1 MRPLK
6 AVRAE
11 VLNSMRRLDTETI
24 PFDQGVGRVL
34 AEAVVSIED
43 VPQFANSAMDG
54 FAVRAAD
61 VSEPDAVLEV
71 VADLPAGQVASV
83 SLGEGQAIR
92 IMTGAP
98 MPDGADTVV
107 RVEDTAA
114 EGDKVRIHTVA
125 AEGNYVREAGGDVR
139 AGQVVFDPGLRMGP
153 VHVGVLATLGV
164 VEPLVSRRPRVGV
177 MSTGDELA
185 PPATQDL
192 APGMIRDSNRPMLV
206 GLLEDAGAE
215 VIDYGRIA
223 DDADELRAAL
233 GRAAVETDAI
243 VTSGG
248 VSMGDYDVTKLVLR
262 DEAGVDFIT
271 VAMKPGKPL
280 AFGQLG
286 GAPFFGL
293 PGNPVS
299 VVVSFE
305 QFVRPALLTMQGA
318 RAVLR
323 PQMTVAAGERLVTD
337 PAKTVFIRVRL
348 EGDGAALR
356 ATQAGGQASNV
367 LSVAAVADAFAV
379 VPMGVETIDEGEPVL
394 IELFRSPETREHR
407 HDV

>member
-1 MRPLK
+1 
-6 AVRAE
+6 
-11 VLNSMRRLDTETI
+11 MRRLGTETI
-24 PFDQGVGRVL
+24 PFDEGVGRIL
-34 AEAVVSIED
+34 AEAIVSSED
-43 VPQFANSAMDG
+43 VPHFANSAMDG
-54 FAVRAAD
+54 FAVRATD

-71 VADLPAGQVASV
+71 LADLPAGQVASV
-83 SLGEGQAIR
+83 SMSDGQAIR

-114 EGDKVRIHTVA
+114 EGDKVRIHTVVE
-125 AEGNYVREAGGDVR
+125 EGTYVREAGGDVR
-139 AGQVVFDPGLRMGP
+139 AGQVVFDSGLRMGP
-153 VHVGVLATLGV
+153 IHVGVLATLGL
-164 VEPLVSRRPRVGV
+164 VEPVVSRRPRVGV
-177 MSTGDELA
+177 MSTGNELQ

-215 VIDYGRIA
+215 VIDYGRIG

-243 VTSGG
+243 VTTGG

-262 DEAGVDFIT
+262 EEAGVDFIK

-280 AFGQLG
+280 AFGRLG

-318 RAVLR
+318 SAVLR

-337 PAKTVFIRVRL
+337 PAKTVFLRVRL

-356 ATQAGGQASNV
+356 ATQAGGQASNI

-379 VPMGVETIDEGEPVL
+379 VPIGVETIDEGEPVL

>member
-1 MRPLK
+1 
-6 AVRAE
+6 
-11 VLNSMRRLDTETI
+11 MRRLGTETI
-24 PFDQGVGRVL
+24 PFDEGVGRVL
-34 AEAVVSIED
+34 AEAIVSSED
-43 VPQFANSAMDG
+43 VPHFANSAMDG
-54 FAVRAAD
+54 FAVRATD

-71 VADLPAGQVASV
+71 LADLPAGQVASV
-83 SLGEGQAIR
+83 SMSDGQAIR

-114 EGDKVRIHTVA
+114 EGDKVRIHTVVE
-125 AEGNYVREAGGDVR
+125 EGTYVREAGGDVR

-153 VHVGVLATLGV
+153 IHVGVLATLGL
-164 VEPLVSRRPRVGV
+164 VEPVVSRRPRVGV
-177 MSTGDELA
+177 MSTGDELQ
-185 PPATQDL
+185 PPATQNL

-215 VIDYGRIA
+215 VIDYGRIG

-243 VTSGG
+243 VTTGG

-262 DEAGVDFIT
+262 EEAGVDFIK

-280 AFGQLG
+280 AFGRLG

-318 RAVLR
+318 SAVLR

-337 PAKTVFIRVRL
+337 PAKTVFLRVRL

-356 ATQAGGQASNV
+356 ATQAGGQASNI

-379 VPMGVETIDEGEPVL
+379 VPIGVETIDEGEPVL

>member
-1 MRPLK
+1 
-6 AVRAE
+6 
-11 VLNSMRRLDTETI
+11 MRRLGTETI
-24 PFDQGVGRVL
+24 PFDEGVGRIL
-34 AEAVVSIED
+34 AEAIVSSED
-43 VPQFANSAMDG
+43 VPHFANSAMDG
-54 FAVRAAD
+54 FAVRATD

-71 VADLPAGQVASV
+71 LADLPAGQVASV
-83 SLGEGQAIR
+83 SMSDGQAIR

-114 EGDKVRIHTVA
+114 EGDKVRIHTVVE
-125 AEGNYVREAGGDVR
+125 EGTYVREAGGDVR
-139 AGQVVFDPGLRMGP
+139 AGQVVFDSGLRMGP
-153 VHVGVLATLGV
+153 IHVGVLATLGL
-164 VEPLVSRRPRVGV
+164 VEPVVSRRPRVGV
-177 MSTGDELA
+177 MSTGNELQ

-215 VIDYGRIA
+215 VIDYGRIG

-243 VTSGG
+243 VTTGG

-262 DEAGVDFIT
+262 EEAGVDFIK

-280 AFGQLG
+280 AFGRLG

-318 RAVLR
+318 SAVLR
-323 PQMTVAAGERLVTD
+323 PQMTVAAGERLVTE
-337 PAKTVFIRVRL
+337 PAKTVFLRVRL

-356 ATQAGGQASNV
+356 ATQAGGQASNI

-379 VPMGVETIDEGEPVL
+379 VPIGVETIDEGEPVL

>member
-1 MRPLK
+1 
-6 AVRAE
+6 
-11 VLNSMRRLDTETI
+11 MRRLGTETI
-24 PFDQGVGRVL
+24 PFDEGVGRVL
-34 AEAVVSIED
+34 AEAIVSSED
-43 VPQFANSAMDG
+43 VPHFANSAMDG
-54 FAVRAAD
+54 FAVRATD

-71 VADLPAGQVASV
+71 LADLPAGEVASV
-83 SLGEGQAIR
+83 SMSDGQAIR

-107 RVEDTAA
+107 RVEDTTA
-114 EGDKVRIHTVA
+114 EGDKVRIHTVVE
-125 AEGNYVREAGGDVR
+125 EGTYVREAGGDVR

-153 VHVGVLATLGV
+153 IHVGVLATLGL
-164 VEPLVSRRPRVGV
+164 VEPVVSRRPRVGV
-177 MSTGDELA
+177 MSTGNELQ

-215 VIDYGRIA
+215 VIDYGRIG

-243 VTSGG
+243 VTTGG

-262 DEAGVDFIT
+262 EEAGVDFIK

-280 AFGQLG
+280 AFGRLG

-318 RAVLR
+318 SAVLR

-337 PAKTVFIRVRL
+337 PAKTVFLRVRL

-356 ATQAGGQASNV
+356 ATQAGGQASNI

-379 VPMGVETIDEGEPVL
+379 VPIGVETIDEGEPVL

>member
-11 VLNSMRRLDTETI
+11 VLKSMSRVDTETI
-24 PFDQGVGRVL
+24 PFDEGVGRVL
-34 AEAVVSIED
+34 AEAIVSSED
-43 VPQFANSAMDG
+43 VPHFANSAMDG
-54 FAVRAAD
+54 FAVRATD

-71 VADLPAGQVASV
+71 LADLPAGQVASV
-83 SLGEGQAIR
+83 SMSDGQAIR

-107 RVEDTAA
+107 RVEDTTA
-114 EGDKVRIHTVA
+114 EGDKVRIHTVVE
-125 AEGNYVREAGGDVR
+125 EGTYVREAGGDVR

-153 VHVGVLATLGV
+153 IHVGVLATLGL
-164 VEPLVSRRPRVGV
+164 VEPVVSRRPRVGV
-177 MSTGDELA
+177 MSTGNELQ
-185 PPATQDL
+185 PPATQNL

-215 VIDYGRIA
+215 GIDYGRIG

-243 VTSGG
+243 VTTGG

-262 DEAGVDFIT
+262 EEAGVDFIK

-280 AFGQLG
+280 AFGRLG

-337 PAKTVFIRVRL
+337 PAKTVFLRVRL

-356 ATQAGGQASNV
+356 ATQAGGQASNI

-379 VPMGVETIDEGEPVL
+379 VPIGVETIDEGEPVL

>member
-1 MRPLK
+1 
-6 AVRAE
+6 
-11 VLNSMRRLDTETI
+11 MRRLDTETI
-24 PFDQGVGRVL
+24 PFDEGVGRVL
-34 AEAVVSIED
+34 AEAVVSSED
-43 VPQFANSAMDG
+43 VPHFANSAMDG

-71 VADLPAGQVASV
+71 LADLPAGQVASV
-83 SLGEGQAIR
+83 SMSDGQAIR

-107 RVEDTAA
+107 RVEDTTAD
-114 EGDKVRIHTVA
+114 GDKVRIHTVV
-125 AEGNYVREAGGDVR
+125 AEGTYVREAGGDVR

-153 VHVGVLATLGV
+153 IHVGVLATLGL
-164 VEPLVSRRPRVGV
+164 VEPVVSRRPRVGV
-177 MSTGDELA
+177 MSTGNELQ

-215 VIDYGRIA
+215 VIDYGRIG

-243 VTSGG
+243 VTTGG

-262 DEAGVDFIT
+262 EEAGVDFIK

-280 AFGQLG
+280 AFGRLG

-337 PAKTVFIRVRL
+337 PAKTVFLRVRL

-356 ATQAGGQASNV
+356 ATQAGGQASNI

-379 VPMGVETIDEGEPVL
+379 VPIGVDTSDEGEPVL
-394 IELFRSPETREHR
+394 IELFRSHETREHQ

>member
-1 MRPLK
+1 
-6 AVRAE
+6 
-11 VLNSMRRLDTETI
+11 MRRLGTETI
-24 PFDQGVGRVL
+24 TFDEGVGRIL
-34 AEAVVSIED
+34 AEAIVSSED
-43 VPQFANSAMDG
+43 VPHFANSAMDG
-54 FAVRAAD
+54 FAVRATD

-71 VADLPAGQVASV
+71 LADLPAGQVASV
-83 SLGEGQAIR
+83 SMSDGQAIR

-114 EGDKVRIHTVA
+114 EGDKVRIHTVVE
-125 AEGNYVREAGGDVR
+125 EGTYVREAGGDVR
-139 AGQVVFDPGLRMGP
+139 AGQVVFDSGLRMGP
-153 VHVGVLATLGV
+153 IHVGVLATLGL
-164 VEPLVSRRPRVGV
+164 VEPVVSRRPRVGV
-177 MSTGDELA
+177 MSTGNELQ

-215 VIDYGRIA
+215 VIDYGRIG

-233 GRAAVETDAI
+233 GRAAVETGAI
-243 VTSGG
+243 VTTGG
-248 VSMGDYDVTKLVLR
+248 VSRGDYAVTKLVLR
-262 DEAGVDFIT
+262 EEAGVDFIK

-280 AFGQLG
+280 AFGRLG

-318 RAVLR
+318 SAVLR

-337 PAKTVFIRVRL
+337 PAKTVFLRVRL

-356 ATQAGGQASNV
+356 ATQAGGQASNI

-379 VPMGVETIDEGEPVL
+379 VPIGVETIDEGEPVL

>member
-1 MRPLK
+1 
-6 AVRAE
+6 
-11 VLNSMRRLDTETI
+11 MRRLGTETI
-24 PFDQGVGRVL
+24 PFDEGVGRVL
-34 AEAVVSIED
+34 AEAIVSSED
-43 VPQFANSAMDG
+43 VPHFANSAMDG
-54 FAVRAAD
+54 FAVRATD

-71 VADLPAGQVASV
+71 LADLPAGQVASV
-83 SLGEGQAIR
+83 SMSDGQAIR

-114 EGDKVRIHTVA
+114 EGDKVRIHTVVE
-125 AEGNYVREAGGDVR
+125 EGTYVREAGGDVR
-139 AGQVVFDPGLRMGP
+139 AGQVVFDSGLRMGP
-153 VHVGVLATLGV
+153 IHVGVLATLGL
-164 VEPLVSRRPRVGV
+164 VEPVVSRRPRVGV
-177 MSTGDELA
+177 MSTGNELQ
-185 PPATQDL
+185 PPATQNL

-215 VIDYGRIA
+215 VIDYGRIG

-243 VTSGG
+243 VTTGG

-262 DEAGVDFIT
+262 EEAGVDFIK

-280 AFGQLG
+280 AFGRLG

-318 RAVLR
+318 SAVLR

-337 PAKTVFIRVRL
+337 PAKTVFLRVRL

-356 ATQAGGQASNV
+356 ATQAGGQASNI

-379 VPMGVETIDEGEPVL
+379 VPIGVETIDEGEPVL

>member
-1 MRPLK
+1 
-6 AVRAE
+6 
-11 VLNSMRRLDTETI
+11 MRRLDTETI

-125 AEGNYVREAGGDVR
+125 AEGNYVREAGGDVP

-305 QFVRPALLTMQGA
+305 QLVRPALLTMQGA

>member
-11 VLNSMRRLDTETI
+11 VLKSMRRLDTETI
-24 PFDQGVGRVL
+24 PFDEGVGRVL
-34 AEAVVSIED
+34 AEAVVSSED
-43 VPQFANSAMDG
+43 VPHFANSAMDG
-54 FAVRAAD
+54 FAVRATD

-71 VADLPAGQVASV
+71 LADLPAGQVASV
-83 SLGEGQAIR
+83 SMSDGQAIR

-98 MPDGADTVV
+98 MPDSADTVV
-107 RVEDTAA
+107 RVEDTTA
-114 EGDKVRIHTVA
+114 EGDKVRIHTVV
-125 AEGNYVREAGGDVR
+125 AEGKYVREAGGDVR

-153 VHVGVLATLGV
+153 IHVGVLATLGL
-164 VEPLVSRRPRVGV
+164 VEPVVSRRPRVGV
-177 MSTGDELA
+177 MSTGNELQ
-185 PPATQDL
+185 PPATQNL

-215 VIDYGRIA
+215 VIDYGRIG

-243 VTSGG
+243 VTTGG

-262 DEAGVDFIT
+262 EEAGVDFIK

-280 AFGQLG
+280 AFGRLG

-337 PAKTVFIRVRL
+337 PAKTVFLRVRL

>member
-1 MRPLK
+1 
-6 AVRAE
+6 
-11 VLNSMRRLDTETI
+11 MRRLGTETI
-24 PFDQGVGRVL
+24 PFDEGVGRVL
-34 AEAVVSIED
+34 AEAIVSSED
-43 VPQFANSAMDG
+43 VPHFANSAMDG
-54 FAVRAAD
+54 FAVRATD

-71 VADLPAGQVASV
+71 LADLPAGQVASV
-83 SLGEGQAIR
+83 SMSDGQAIR

-114 EGDKVRIHTVA
+114 EGDKVRIHTVVE
-125 AEGNYVREAGGDVR
+125 EGTYVREAGGDVR
-139 AGQVVFDPGLRMGP
+139 AGQVVFDSGLRMGP
-153 VHVGVLATLGV
+153 IHVGVLATLGL
-164 VEPLVSRRPRVGV
+164 VEPVVSRRPRVGV
-177 MSTGDELA
+177 MSTGNELQ

-215 VIDYGRIA
+215 VIDYGRIG

-243 VTSGG
+243 VTTGG

-262 DEAGVDFIT
+262 EEAGVDFIK

-280 AFGQLG
+280 AFGRLG

-318 RAVLR
+318 SAVLR
-323 PQMTVAAGERLVTD
+323 PQMTVAAGERLVAD
-337 PAKTVFIRVRL
+337 PAKTVFLRVRL

-356 ATQAGGQASNV
+356 ATQAGGQASNI

-379 VPMGVETIDEGEPVL
+379 VPIGVETIDEGEPVL

>member
-1 MRPLK
+1 MRSLK

-11 VLNSMRRLDTETI
+11 VLKSMRRLGTETI
-24 PFDQGVGRVL
+24 PFDEGVGRVL
-34 AEAVVSIED
+34 AEAIVSSED
-43 VPQFANSAMDG
+43 VPHFANSAMDG
-54 FAVRAAD
+54 FAVRATD

-71 VADLPAGQVASV
+71 LADLPAGQVASV
-83 SLGEGQAIR
+83 SMSDGQAIR

-114 EGDKVRIHTVA
+114 EGDKVRIHTVVE
-125 AEGNYVREAGGDVR
+125 EGTYVREAGGDVR
-139 AGQVVFDPGLRMGP
+139 AGQVVFDSGLRMGP
-153 VHVGVLATLGV
+153 IHVGVLATLGL
-164 VEPLVSRRPRVGV
+164 VEPVVSRRPRVGV
-177 MSTGDELA
+177 MSTGNELQ

-215 VIDYGRIA
+215 VIDYGRIG

-243 VTSGG
+243 VTTGG

-262 DEAGVDFIT
+262 EEAGVDFIK

-280 AFGQLG
+280 AFGRLG

-318 RAVLR
+318 SAVLR

-337 PAKTVFIRVRL
+337 PAKTVFLRVRL

-356 ATQAGGQASNV
+356 ATQAGGQASNI

-379 VPMGVETIDEGEPVL
+379 VPIGVETIDEGEPVL

>member
-1 MRPLK
+1 
-6 AVRAE
+6 
-11 VLNSMRRLDTETI
+11 MRRLGTETI
-24 PFDQGVGRVL
+24 PFDEGVGRVL
-34 AEAVVSIED
+34 AEAIVSSED
-43 VPQFANSAMDG
+43 VPHFANSAMDG
-54 FAVRAAD
+54 FAVRATD

-71 VADLPAGQVASV
+71 LADLPAGQVASV
-83 SLGEGQAIR
+83 SMSDGQAIR

-114 EGDKVRIHTVA
+114 EGDKVRIHTVVE
-125 AEGNYVREAGGDVR
+125 EGTYVREAGGDVR

-153 VHVGVLATLGV
+153 IHVGVLATLGL
-164 VEPLVSRRPRVGV
+164 VEPVVSRRPRVGV
-177 MSTGDELA
+177 MSTGNELQ

-215 VIDYGRIA
+215 VIDYGRIG

-243 VTSGG
+243 VTTGG

-262 DEAGVDFIT
+262 EEAGVDFIK

-280 AFGQLG
+280 AFGRLG

-318 RAVLR
+318 SAVLR
-323 PQMTVAAGERLVTD
+323 PQMTIAAGERLVTD
-337 PAKTVFIRVRL
+337 PAKTVFLRVRL

-356 ATQAGGQASNV
+356 ATQAGGQASNI

-379 VPMGVETIDEGEPVL
+379 VPIGVETIDEGEPVL

>member
-1 MRPLK
+1 MGPP
-6 AVRAE
+6 A
-11 VLNSMRRLDTETI
+11 TETI
-24 PFDQGVGRVL
+24 PFDEGVGRVL
-34 AEAVVSIED
+34 AEAIVSSED
-43 VPQFANSAMDG
+43 VPHFANSAMDG
-54 FAVRAAD
+54 FAVRATD

-71 VADLPAGQVASV
+71 LADLPAGQVASV
-83 SLGEGQAIR
+83 SMSDGQAIR

-114 EGDKVRIHTVA
+114 EGDKVRIHTVVE
-125 AEGNYVREAGGDVR
+125 EGTYVREAGGDVR
-139 AGQVVFDPGLRMGP
+139 AGQVVFDSGLRMGP
-153 VHVGVLATLGV
+153 IHVGVLATLGL
-164 VEPLVSRRPRVGV
+164 VEPVVSRRPRVGV
-177 MSTGDELA
+177 MSTGNELQ
-185 PPATQDL
+185 PPATQNL

-215 VIDYGRIA
+215 VIDYGRIG

-243 VTSGG
+243 VTTGG

-262 DEAGVDFIT
+262 EEAGVDFIK

-280 AFGQLG
+280 AFGRLG

-318 RAVLR
+318 SAVLR

-337 PAKTVFIRVRL
+337 PAKTVFLRVRL

-356 ATQAGGQASNV
+356 ATQAGGQASNI

-379 VPMGVETIDEGEPVL
+379 VPIGVETIDEGEPVL

>member
-11 VLNSMRRLDTETI
+11 VLKSMRRLDTETI
-24 PFDQGVGRVL
+24 PFDEGVGRVL
-34 AEAVVSIED
+34 AEAVVSSED
-43 VPQFANSAMDG
+43 VPHFANSAMDG

-71 VADLPAGQVASV
+71 LADLPAGQVASV
-83 SLGEGQAIR
+83 SMSDGQAIR

-107 RVEDTAA
+107 RVEDTTAD
-114 EGDKVRIHTVA
+114 GDKVRIHTVV
-125 AEGNYVREAGGDVR
+125 AEGTYVREAGGDVR

-153 VHVGVLATLGV
+153 IHVGVLATLGL
-164 VEPLVSRRPRVGV
+164 VESVVSRRPRVGV
-177 MSTGDELA
+177 MSTGDELQ

-215 VIDYGRIA
+215 VIDYGRIG

-243 VTSGG
+243 VTTGG

-262 DEAGVDFIT
+262 EEAGVDFIK

-280 AFGQLG
+280 AFGRLG

-318 RAVLR
+318 SAVLR

-337 PAKTVFIRVRL
+337 PAKTVFLRVRL

-356 ATQAGGQASNV
+356 ATQAGGQASNI

-379 VPMGVETIDEGEPVL
+379 VPIGVETIDEGEPVL

>member
-1 MRPLK
+1 
-6 AVRAE
+6 
-11 VLNSMRRLDTETI
+11 MRRLGTETI
-24 PFDQGVGRVL
+24 TFDEGVGRIL
-34 AEAVVSIED
+34 AEAIVSSED
-43 VPQFANSAMDG
+43 VPHFANSAMDG
-54 FAVRAAD
+54 FAVRATD

-71 VADLPAGQVASV
+71 LADLPAGQVASV
-83 SLGEGQAIR
+83 SMSDGQAIR

-114 EGDKVRIHTVA
+114 EGDKVRIHTVVE
-125 AEGNYVREAGGDVR
+125 EGTYVREAGGDVR
-139 AGQVVFDPGLRMGP
+139 AGQVVFDSGLRMGP
-153 VHVGVLATLGV
+153 IHVGVLATLGL
-164 VEPLVSRRPRVGV
+164 VEPVVSRRPRVGV
-177 MSTGDELA
+177 MSTGNELQ

-215 VIDYGRIA
+215 VIDYGRIG

-243 VTSGG
+243 VTTGG

-262 DEAGVDFIT
+262 EEAGVDFIK

-280 AFGQLG
+280 AFGRLG

-318 RAVLR
+318 SAVLR

-337 PAKTVFIRVRL
+337 PAKTVFLRVRL

-356 ATQAGGQASNV
+356 ATQAGGQASNI

-379 VPMGVETIDEGEPVL
+379 VPIGVETIDEGEPVL

>member
-6 AVRAE
+6 AVRAQ
-11 VLNSMRRLDTETI
+11 VLKSMRRLDTETI
-24 PFDQGVGRVL
+24 PFDEGVGRVL
-34 AEAVVSIED
+34 AKAVVSSED
-43 VPQFANSAMDG
+43 VPHFANSAMDG

-71 VADLPAGQVASV
+71 LADLPAGQVASV
-83 SLGEGQAIR
+83 SMSDGQAIR

-114 EGDKVRIHTVA
+114 EGDKVRIHTVV
-125 AEGNYVREAGGDVR
+125 AEGTHVREAGGDVR
-139 AGQVVFDPGLRMGP
+139 AGQVVFDAGLRMGP
-153 VHVGVLATLGV
+153 IHVGVLATLGV
-164 VEPLVSRRPRVGV
+164 VEPVVSRRPRVGV
-177 MSTGDELA
+177 MSTGNELQ
-185 PPATQDL
+185 PPATEDL

-215 VIDYGRIA
+215 VIDYGRIG

-243 VTSGG
+243 VTTGG

-262 DEAGVDFIT
+262 DEAGVDFIM

-318 RAVLR
+318 SAVLR
-323 PQMTVAAGERLVTD
+323 PQMTVAAGEKLVTD

-348 EGDGAALR
+348 EGDGVALR
-356 ATQAGGQASNV
+356 AIQAGGQASNV
-367 LSVAAVADAFAV
+367 LSVAAFADAFAV

>member
-1 MRPLK
+1 
-6 AVRAE
+6 
-11 VLNSMRRLDTETI
+11 MRRLGTETI
-24 PFDQGVGRVL
+24 PVDEGVGRVL
-34 AEAVVSIED
+34 AEAIVSSED
-43 VPQFANSAMDG
+43 VPHFANSAMDG
-54 FAVRAAD
+54 FAVRATD

-71 VADLPAGQVASV
+71 LADLPAGQVASV
-83 SLGEGQAIR
+83 SMSDGQAIR

-114 EGDKVRIHTVA
+114 EGAKVRIHTVVE
-125 AEGNYVREAGGDVR
+125 EGTYVREAGGDVR

-153 VHVGVLATLGV
+153 IHVGVLATLGL
-164 VEPLVSRRPRVGV
+164 VEPVVSRRPRVGV
-177 MSTGDELA
+177 MSTGNELQ

-215 VIDYGRIA
+215 VIDYGRIG

-243 VTSGG
+243 VTTGG

-262 DEAGVDFIT
+262 EEAGVDFIK

-280 AFGQLG
+280 AFGRLG

-318 RAVLR
+318 SAVLR

-337 PAKTVFIRVRL
+337 PAKTVFLRVRL

-356 ATQAGGQASNV
+356 ATQAGGQASNI

-379 VPMGVETIDEGEPVL
+379 VPIGVETIDEGEPVL

>member
-1 MRPLK
+1 MRSLK

-11 VLNSMRRLDTETI
+11 VLKSMRRLGTETI
-24 PFDQGVGRVL
+24 PFDEGVGRVL
-34 AEAVVSIED
+34 AEAIVSSED
-43 VPQFANSAMDG
+43 VPHFANSAMDG
-54 FAVRAAD
+54 FAVRATD

-71 VADLPAGQVASV
+71 LADLPAGQVASV
-83 SLGEGQAIR
+83 SMSDGQAIR

-114 EGDKVRIHTVA
+114 EGDKVRIHTVVE
-125 AEGNYVREAGGDVR
+125 EGTYVREAGGDVR

-153 VHVGVLATLGV
+153 IHVGVLATLGL
-164 VEPLVSRRPRVGV
+164 VEPVVSRRPRVGV
-177 MSTGDELA
+177 MSTGNELQ
-185 PPATQDL
+185 PPATQNL

-215 VIDYGRIA
+215 VIDYGRIG

-243 VTSGG
+243 VTTGG

-262 DEAGVDFIT
+262 EEAGVDVIK

-280 AFGQLG
+280 AFGRLG

-318 RAVLR
+318 SAVLR

-337 PAKTVFIRVRL
+337 PAKTVFLRVRL

-356 ATQAGGQASNV
+356 ATQAGGQASNI

-379 VPMGVETIDEGEPVL
+379 VPIGVETIDEGEPVL

>member
-11 VLNSMRRLDTETI
+11 VLKSMRRLDTETI
-24 PFDQGVGRVL
+24 PFDEGVGRVL
-34 AEAVVSIED
+34 AEAVVSSED
-43 VPQFANSAMDG
+43 VPHFANSAMDG

-71 VADLPAGQVASV
+71 LADLPAGQVASV
-83 SLGEGQAIR
+83 SMSDGQAIR

-107 RVEDTAA
+107 RVEDTTA
-114 EGDKVRIHTVA
+114 EGDKVRIHTVVE
-125 AEGNYVREAGGDVR
+125 EGTYVREAGGDVR

-153 VHVGVLATLGV
+153 IHVGVLATLGL
-164 VEPLVSRRPRVGV
+164 VEPVVSRRPRVGV
-177 MSTGDELA
+177 MSTGNELQ

-215 VIDYGRIA
+215 VIDYGRIG

-243 VTSGG
+243 VTTGG

-262 DEAGVDFIT
+262 EEAGVDFIK

-280 AFGQLG
+280 AFGRLG

-337 PAKTVFIRVRL
+337 PAKTVFLRVRL

-356 ATQAGGQASNV
+356 ATQAGGQASNI

-379 VPMGVETIDEGEPVL
+379 VPIGVETIDQGEPVL

>member
-11 VLNSMRRLDTETI
+11 VLKSMRRLDTETI
-24 PFDQGVGRVL
+24 PFDEGVGRVL
-34 AEAVVSIED
+34 AEAIVSSED
-43 VPQFANSAMDG
+43 VPHFANSAMDG
-54 FAVRAAD
+54 FAVRATD

-71 VADLPAGQVASV
+71 LADLPAGQVASV
-83 SLGEGQAIR
+83 SMSDGQAIR

-107 RVEDTAA
+107 RVEDTTA
-114 EGDKVRIHTVA
+114 EGDKVRIHTVVE
-125 AEGNYVREAGGDVR
+125 EGTYVREAGGDVR

-153 VHVGVLATLGV
+153 IHVGVLATLGL
-164 VEPLVSRRPRVGV
+164 VEPVVSRRPRVGV
-177 MSTGDELA
+177 MSTGNELQ

-215 VIDYGRIA
+215 VIDYGRIG

-243 VTSGG
+243 VTTGG

-262 DEAGVDFIT
+262 EEAGVDFIK

-280 AFGQLG
+280 AFGRLG

-337 PAKTVFIRVRL
+337 PAKTVFLRVRL

-356 ATQAGGQASNV
+356 ATQAGGQASNI

-379 VPMGVETIDEGEPVL
+379 VPIGVETIDEGEPVL

>member
-318 RAVLR
+318 SAVLR

>member
-11 VLNSMRRLDTETI
+11 VLKSMRRLDTETI
-24 PFDQGVGRVL
+24 PFDEGVGRVL
-34 AEAVVSIED
+34 AEAVVSSED
-43 VPQFANSAMDG
+43 VPHFANSAMDG

-71 VADLPAGQVASV
+71 LADLPAGQVASV
-83 SLGEGQAIR
+83 SMSDGQAIR

-107 RVEDTAA
+107 RVEDTTAD
-114 EGDKVRIHTVA
+114 GDKVRIHTVV
-125 AEGNYVREAGGDVR
+125 AEGTYVREAGGDVR

-153 VHVGVLATLGV
+153 IHVGVLATLGL
-164 VEPLVSRRPRVGV
+164 VEPVVSRRPRVGV
-177 MSTGDELA
+177 MSTGNELQ

-215 VIDYGRIA
+215 VIDYGRIG

-243 VTSGG
+243 VTTGG

-262 DEAGVDFIT
+262 EEAGVDFIK

-280 AFGQLG
+280 AFGRLG

-337 PAKTVFIRVRL
+337 PAKTVFLRVRL

-356 ATQAGGQASNV
+356 ATQAGGQASNI

-379 VPMGVETIDEGEPVL
+379 VPIGVETIDEGEPVL

>member
-1 MRPLK
+1 
-6 AVRAE
+6 
-11 VLNSMRRLDTETI
+11 MRRLGTETI
-24 PFDQGVGRVL
+24 SFDEGVGRVL
-34 AEAVVSIED
+34 AEAIVSSED
-43 VPQFANSAMDG
+43 VPHFANSAMDG
-54 FAVRAAD
+54 FAVRATD

-71 VADLPAGQVASV
+71 LADLPAGQVASV
-83 SLGEGQAIR
+83 SMSDGQAIR

-114 EGDKVRIHTVA
+114 EGDKVRIHTVVE
-125 AEGNYVREAGGDVR
+125 EGTYVREAGGDVR
-139 AGQVVFDPGLRMGP
+139 AGQVVFDSGLRMGP
-153 VHVGVLATLGV
+153 IHVGVLATLGL
-164 VEPLVSRRPRVGV
+164 VEPVVSRRPRVGV
-177 MSTGDELA
+177 MSTGNELQ

-215 VIDYGRIA
+215 VIDYGRIG

-243 VTSGG
+243 VTTGG

-262 DEAGVDFIT
+262 EEAGVDFIK

-280 AFGQLG
+280 AFGRLG

-318 RAVLR
+318 SAVLR

-337 PAKTVFIRVRL
+337 PAKTVFLRVRL

-356 ATQAGGQASNV
+356 ATQAGGQASNI

-379 VPMGVETIDEGEPVL
+379 VPIGVETIDEGEPVL

>member
-1 MRPLK
+1 MKPLET
-6 AVRAE
+6 VRSE
-11 VLNSMRRLDTETI
+11 ILRSVQRLDTETV
-24 PFDQGVGRVL
+24 PFNESLGRVL
-34 AEAVVSIED
+34 AQAVVSGED
-43 VPQFANSAMDG
+43 VPHFANSAMDG
-54 FAVRAAD
+54 FAVRGVD
-61 VSEPDAVLEV
+61 VREPGALLAVLGDV
-71 VADLPAGQVASV
+71 PAGQVSSV
-83 SLGEGQAIR
+83 SVGDSQAIR

-107 RVEDTAA
+107 RVEETTA
-114 EGDKVRIHTVA
+114 EGDNVRIHTVVG
-125 AEGNYVREAGGDVR
+125 EGTHVREAGGDVR
-139 AGQVVFDPGLRMGP
+139 AGQVVFEPGLRMGP
-153 VHVGVLATLGV
+153 VHVGVLATMGV
-164 VEPLVSRRPRVGV
+164 VEPVVSRRPRVGV
-177 MSTGDELA
+177 MSTGDELQ
-185 PPATQDL
+185 PPATRDL

-215 VIDYGRIA
+215 VIDYGRIG

-233 GRAAVETDAI
+233 GRAAVETEAI

-262 DEAGVDFIT
+262 DETEVDFIQI
-271 VAMKPGKPL
+271 AMKPGKPL
-280 AFGQLG
+280 AFGHLG
-286 GAPFFGL
+286 GTPFFGL

-337 PAKTVFIRVRL
+337 PAKIVFLRVRL
-348 EGDGAALR
+348 EGDGAAVR

-379 VPMGVETIDEGEPVL
+379 VPRGVETIDAGEPVL

-407 HDV
+407 YDV

>member
-305 QFVRPALLTMQGA
+305 QLVRPALLTMQGA

>member
-1 MRPLK
+1 
-6 AVRAE
+6 
-11 VLNSMRRLDTETI
+11 MRRLGTETI
-24 PFDQGVGRVL
+24 PFDEGVGRVL
-34 AEAVVSIED
+34 AEAIVSSED
-43 VPQFANSAMDG
+43 VPHFANSAMDG
-54 FAVRAAD
+54 FAVRATD

-71 VADLPAGQVASV
+71 LADLPAGQVASV
-83 SLGEGQAIR
+83 SMSDGQAIR

-114 EGDKVRIHTVA
+114 EGDKVRIHTVVE
-125 AEGNYVREAGGDVR
+125 EGTYVREAGGDVR
-139 AGQVVFDPGLRMGP
+139 AGQVVFDSGLRMGP
-153 VHVGVLATLGV
+153 IHVGVLATLGL
-164 VEPLVSRRPRVGV
+164 VEPVVSRRPRVGV
-177 MSTGDELA
+177 MSTGNELQ

-215 VIDYGRIA
+215 VIDYGRIG

-243 VTSGG
+243 VTTGG

-262 DEAGVDFIT
+262 EEAGVDFIK

-280 AFGQLG
+280 AFGRLG

-318 RAVLR
+318 SAVLR

-337 PAKTVFIRVRL
+337 PAKTVFLRVRL

-356 ATQAGGQASNV
+356 ATQAGGQASNI

-379 VPMGVETIDEGEPVL
+379 VPIGVETIDEGEPVL

>member
-24 PFDQGVGRVL
+24 PYDQGVGRVL

-318 RAVLR
+318 SAVLR

-356 ATQAGGQASNV
+356 ATQAGGQASNI

-379 VPMGVETIDEGEPVL
+379 VPIGVETIDEGEPVL